1 MLVLAQKAFAK
12 QVHYLGNYI
21 SYIAVQAAT
30 QVLTLFY
37 LHTVFTYTDTLNG
50 WTREQA
56 IFVFYLATMVTLT
69 ANCFT
74 CSIHQY
80 YQRLARGLLDP
91 VLIMPLRRRTVQLL
105 RWSEPGFLVPLVAL
119 LCCWPLIDPQL
130 HRSMEDW
137 IGGLVMLAMGV
148 LSIIVVFSIISLT
161 ALMTQRPAPADFMV
175 SELSRMVFLPS
186 SVMPRGAWQIA
197 LGLGLPLL
205 FSANAAGT
213 VLIAGDYRVAAVLC
227 SGTGLLAV
235 LHHIIESRVMRSFSF
250 PGG

>member
-1 MLVLAQKAFAK
+1 MLVLVQKAFAK
-12 QVHYLGNYI
+12 QIHYLGNYV
-21 SYIAVQAAT
+21 SYIVVQAVT

-56 IFVFYLATMVTLT
+56 IFVFYLATMVTVT

-80 YQRLARGLLDP
+80 YQRLVRGLLDP

-105 RWSEPGFLVPLVAL
+105 RWSEPGFLAPLAAL
-119 LCCWPLIDPQL
+119 LCCWPLIDPQPY
-130 HRSMEDW
+130 RPTADW
-137 IGGLVMLAMGV
+137 IGGLAVLLIGV
-148 LSIIVVFSIISLT
+148 LSIIVVFAVISLG
-161 ALMTQRPAPADFMV
+161 ALVTQRLAPADFMV

-205 FSANAAGT
+205 FSANAAGA
-213 VLIAGDYRVAAVLC
+213 VLISGDYRVAVVLAAGTAVL
-227 SGTGLLAV
+227 AA